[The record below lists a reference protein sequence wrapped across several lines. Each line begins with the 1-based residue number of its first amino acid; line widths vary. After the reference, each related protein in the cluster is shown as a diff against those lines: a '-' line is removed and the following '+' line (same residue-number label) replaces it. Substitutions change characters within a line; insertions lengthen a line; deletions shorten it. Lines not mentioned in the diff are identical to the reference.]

1 MVDFRKILG
10 TKVEDVKR
18 PPLIPVGT
26 YRARVA
32 KPVSYDEISNG
43 RFKVMDFQLQLVE
56 PMADVDADAL
66 TEYGGLG
73 KGSVLTHRFMF
84 STEEGPEAA
93 ANVERTVFNLKRFR
107 RRHDALVAQIK
118 GLGNGGLGAHRDNG
132 FLKMNE
138 ALAFGRFHAQRL

>member
-93 ANVERTVFNLKRFR
+93 ANVERTVFNLKRFLSD
-107 RRHDALVAQIK
+107 HLKIQGEDLNELASQAVGNECLVHVK
-118 GLGNGGLGAHRDNG
+118 WRSDP
-132 FLKMNE
+132 K
-138 ALAFGRFHAQRL
+138 